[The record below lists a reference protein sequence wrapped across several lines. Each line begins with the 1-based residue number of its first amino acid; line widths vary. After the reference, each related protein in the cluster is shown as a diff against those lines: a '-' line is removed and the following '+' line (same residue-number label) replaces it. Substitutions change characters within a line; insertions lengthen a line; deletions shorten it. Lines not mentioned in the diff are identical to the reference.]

1 MREQFTVVALPYSC
15 SPDDPFHVSLFIS
28 PDIEVDDPRDTL
40 AVTELFQH
48 WTKALAEARFVLE
61 DQSGELPCEPLL
73 GAIEDGLWEEVFPA
87 ETPVNSYT
95 PPEWTQRPW
104 RTFHPGATTGIAR
117 MVNLLG
123 TMVNGVDAPTVQQLP
138 WYGTDIFTT
147 LRGGEAGRQR
157 FNPLDLVSR
166 FETSLTEALD
176 EATRE
181 RVPLAEFG
189 DPREYFANG
198 SVSDNVLGGATAL
211 GPSLVELHRARRFY
225 SHPEEETTY
234 QRRPD
239 PDNPGPPPPD
249 KQIPD
254 FHARVS
260 LVNDH
265 GPLQRKLGLVVDV
278 RSDPDRL
285 ATSEWLLGR
294 ILIPNREDATK
305 VVRVATRRVGRA
317 LVTRA
322 ENESQW
328 INGRLPVGNVDS
340 FDLLD
345 LDPDGAA
352 LKTEQYLSSYPRTVA
367 AALQGAPANAAPPAL
382 RTTGFTVARKNNG
395 ATTAGAMG
403 RQTSVL
409 DGVRN
414 QPPML
419 PAPDA
424 PLLTTEDVMQGV
436 RVEVHDS
443 TTDLWRSLHQVH
455 VKADVVGGRSL
466 EFDDIAF
473 LQESAPTHA
482 GADKSPIH
490 VHEAVFGWDG
500 WSLSAARPALPVVN
514 EGGVERVVTDPQP
527 PADPSTPVLIDRT
540 AAPGTL
546 PRLRFGRRYSFRV
559 WGVDLACNSRPHRF
573 GKAARQG
580 PNGGGQ
586 PPEGQQPQGAP
597 GEVQQPQG
605 APGEVQQPQGAP
617 GEVQQPQG
625 APGEGVAAEQLVAVQ
640 TVDLGALREFRAGAL
655 SRLRERP
662 IEAEAAV
669 QTIEPGQGEAGLQLA
684 EVLPRIVGRLQVK
697 RGEMTEQAPSA
708 LAEVRSAL
716 ASGLADDALAP
727 AATAVLNPA
736 VIASGLAL
744 DRDDLAGPIGA
755 AEALAVSAELPFV
768 RWQPVP
774 PPAIVPRR
782 LFTEGESNQVLVIR
796 SWVSQDP
803 SSLVVTSGT
812 PADYAAANA
821 GRDATCERHL
831 VPPKTSQLE
840 AEEHGAFDAAI
851 ASPDAPARNL
861 WLHAAIR
868 ESGTLFD
875 LDVPRLDDPSI
886 REPQNGIALVN
897 GPGAS
902 PGELKTLPLPPG
914 EAPASGQ
921 YVVHDTDLV
930 HTPYLPDVLARG
942 LGFVFPDAGKE
953 FSIVPPFGV
962 EGFTARFEGVLATP
976 DASSAWPA
984 IDGYRL
990 VLDGGTELNGRVDA
1004 HLITISLP
1012 HGTALR
1018 AKVSS
1023 SFTLDDLSL
1032 MGPWLQLPEGIR
1044 QLPGVAQAAANGWLW
1059 PLTPPSALTLVHAV
1073 PRPIAAPEPIGFTI
1087 YRAASATNVMLLGG
1101 VELHGPS
1108 TDSLIVDARWDEV
1121 LDDLSDPQWK
1131 TLPNQRQVA
1140 AQTAIEP
1147 WEDIAV
1153 LAGGHADQ
1161 TYNDAVV
1168 GHVRSHQAVHELGDT
1183 KHRLVNYRFR
1193 ATTRFREYFAPDEL
1207 APLPPSDDPALPI
1220 DDGRSTV
1227 SAEVALH
1234 VPNTSLPAPPM
1245 VHSVIPLFRWE
1256 EQTEPDQPMARRR
1269 TRRSGVRVYL
1279 ERPWFVTGADEQ
1291 IGVVLAVGAR
1301 PETTFTSQWG
1311 GDPFWAGSNVADREA
1326 VQVTDL
1332 LGAIG
1337 LDDYDSVAGPSGKPQ
1352 VYPSAEDPNV
1362 KVMVI
1367 PYRPQYNL
1375 ARRKWFVDIGFPA
1388 RFWPFVQLSLVRYQP
1403 YSVDG
1408 RHISKPVRCDFVQIV
1423 PERLASVSRVSEGR
1437 VRVLVSGPAGYHDGN
1452 AEAVGARAVSMVG
1465 LTAANRA
1472 LAGVAAVG
1480 ANRVLRAKLQTRD
1493 VGATSDLAWTT
1504 VTQTDL
1510 MVRGYAGSLANLVW
1524 TGELDVPEGLP
1535 FARPTTPGTHRVRI
1549 EEWETFVGDPVD
1561 LGNPHSEPTRENR
1574 LVYADEFELGS
1585 VD

>member
-15 SPDDPFHVSLFIS
+15 SPDDPFHVSLFVS

-48 WTKALAEARFVLE
+48 WTKALAEGRFVLE
-61 DQSGELPCEPLL
+61 DQNGELPCEPLL
-73 GAIEDGLWEEVFPA
+73 EAIEDGLWEEVFPP

-117 MVNLLG
+117 MVNLMA
-123 TMVNGVDAPTVQQLP
+123 TMVNGVEAPTVQQLP
-138 WYGTDIFTT
+138 WYGPDIFGT
-147 LRGGEAGRQR
+147 LSGDGEGRRR
-157 FNPLDLVSR
+157 FNPLDLVGR
-166 FETSLTEALD
+166 FETGLTEALD
-176 EATRE
+176 AATRE
-181 RVPLAEFG
+181 RVPLAEFR

-198 SVSDNVLGGATAL
+198 AVPDNLLGGAAL
-211 GPSLVELHRARRFY
+211 AASMVELHRARRFY
-225 SHPEEETTY
+225 SHPEEETAY

-239 PDNPGPPPPD
+239 PDNPGPPPPE

-254 FHARVS
+254 FHSRVS

-285 ATSEWLLGR
+285 ASSEWLLGR

-305 VVRVATRRVGRA
+305 VVRVATRSVGRA
-317 LVTRA
+317 LVSRA

-328 INGRLPVGNVDS
+328 INGRLPVGNADS

-414 QPPML
+414 QPPMQ
-419 PAPDA
+419 PAPDT

-436 RVEVHDS
+436 RVEVHDDH
-443 TTDLWRSLHQVH
+443 TDLWRSLHQVH

-466 EFDDIAF
+466 EFDDVAC

-482 GADKSPIH
+482 GKQTSPIH

-514 EGGVERVVTDPQP
+514 EGGVETVVTDPQP
-527 PADPSTPVLIDRT
+527 PADPSTPVLIERA

-573 GKAARQG
+573 GKPADERR
-580 PNGGGQ
+580 PPDEEGQ
-586 PPEGQQPQGAP
+586 PPVEGQQPE
-597 GEVQQPQG
+597 GEQV
-605 APGEVQQPQGAP
+605 
-617 GEVQQPQG
+617 
-625 APGEGVAAEQLVAVQ
+625 VAVQ
-640 TVDLGALREFRAGAL
+640 TVDLVAMRSFREGAL
-655 SRLRERP
+655 SRVRDRP
-662 IEAEAAV
+662 IEAEIAV
-669 QTIEPGQGEAGLQLA
+669 QAIEAGQGGAGLRLA
-684 EVLPRIVGRLQVK
+684 EVMPQIVGRLQVK
-697 RGEMTEQAPSA
+697 RGEVTEQAPSA
-708 LAEVRSAL
+708 LAQVRSAL
-716 ASGLADDALAP
+716 ASGLADDDLAP
-727 AATAVLNPA
+727 SATAVLNPA
-736 VIASGLAL
+736 VIRSGLGL
-744 DRDDLAGPIGA
+744 DRDVLAGPIGT
-755 AEALAVSAELPFV
+755 AEAVAVSAELPFV

-803 SSLVVTSGT
+803 ESLVVTSGT
-812 PADYAAANA
+812 AAEYAASTP
-821 GRDATCERHL
+821 GREATCERQL

-840 AEEHGAFDAAI
+840 AEQHGAFDAAI
-851 ASPDAPARNL
+851 ASPDASARDL

-942 LGFVFPDAGKE
+942 LGFVFPDAGAE
-953 FSIVPPFGV
+953 WSIVPPFGV
-962 EGFTARFEGVLATP
+962 EGFTARYSGALPTADEP
-976 DASSAWPA
+976 SAWPA

-990 VLDGGTELNGRVDA
+990 VLDGADELNGRVEPYV
-1004 HLITISLP
+1004 ITLSLP

-1018 AKVSS
+1018 ARVSS
-1023 SFTLDDLSL
+1023 SFTLDDLGL
-1032 MGPWLQLPEGIR
+1032 LGVWLQLPVAIR

-1073 PRPIAAPEPIGFTI
+1073 PRPIAAPEPIGFRI
-1087 YRAASATNVMLLGG
+1087 YRAQNATNVMLLGG

-1121 LDDLSDPQWK
+1121 LDDLSNPQWH

-1153 LAGGHADQ
+1153 LAGGHPDH
-1161 TYNDAVV
+1161 TYNDQVV
-1168 GHVRSHQAVHELGDT
+1168 GHVRSHRAVHEFGDT
-1183 KHRLVNYRFR
+1183 RHRLVHYRLR

-1207 APLPPSDDPALPI
+1207 APVAPSDDPSLPV

-1227 SAEVALH
+1227 SAEITLH

-1256 EQTEPDQPMARRR
+1256 DGTEPDQPLARRR

-1279 ERPWFVTGADEQ
+1279 ERPWFTTGADEQ
-1291 IGVVLAVGAR
+1291 VGVVLAMGPR

-1311 GDPFWAGSNVADREA
+1311 GDPFWAGSDVADREA

-1337 LDDYDSVAGPSGKPQ
+1337 LDDYDSIAGPSGKPELL
-1352 VYPSAEDPNV
+1352 PSAEDPNV
-1362 KVMVI
+1362 KVMVV

-1375 ARRKWFVDIGFPA
+1375 ERRKWFVDIGFPA

-1403 YSVDG
+1403 WSVDG

-1423 PERLASVSRVSEGR
+1423 PERTAAVSRTSEGR
-1437 VRVLVSGPAGYHDGN
+1437 VRVLVSGPVGYHDGD
-1452 AEAVGARAVSMVG
+1452 VGAAGGRAVSMVG
-1465 LTAANRA
+1465 LSAAARA

-1493 VGATSDLAWTT
+1493 AGATSDLAWTT
-1504 VTQTDL
+1504 ITQTDL
-1510 MVRGYAGSLANLVW
+1510 TVRGYAGSLANLVW

-1549 EEWETFVGDPVD
+1549 EEWETFVGDPSD
-1561 LGNPHSEPTRENR
+1561 LGNPHSDPTRENR
-1574 LVYADEFELGS
+1574 LIYADEFELGS
-1585 VD
+1585 VG